1 MLLTEL
7 GLDILIYLSTN
18 LYINTLSNF
27 ILHSKHTYNNRYAFL
42 KNNVDYINLN
52 HYLLFDYNTSYYH
65 ILFFNNTLPDI
76 NRRYNRNE
84 LYAITNILSY
94 YVANNVFTKD
104 VAELYLLTIYTRAT
118 HDNLGSLGS
127 LNLGINPT
135 FTITNILKRN
145 YKNTRLKLCCKIF
158 RLVFNYDWEYL
169 NINLYDLFSIID
181 CVVYKRYNELYGI
194 LYHLKIHKSLMPLKT
209 LFMLL
214 HYKEDIDA
222 TDTQN
227 NTDAD
232 ILCFA
237 IIYILY
243 HYIEHIHHYIKE
255 SEFKKLIPAI
265 IAKCGEIKDGLQDSK
280 KLPNNLKIMFL
291 KKINNVYDIFYTV
304 SSYS

>member
-18 LYINTLSNF
+18 LYINALSNF
-27 ILHSKHTYNNRYAFL
+27 ILHGKHTYNNRYAFL

-94 YVANNVFTKD
+94 YVVNNVFTKD
-104 VAELYLLTIYTRAT
+104 VAELYLLTIYTKAT
-118 HDNLGSLGS
+118 HDS
-127 LNLGINPT
+127 LNLNPT
-135 FTITNILKRN
+135 IAITNILKRN

-158 RLVFNYDWEYL
+158 KLVFNYDWEHQ

-214 HYKEDIDA
+214 HYKEDID
-222 TDTQN
+222 TKGTHN

-255 SEFKKLIPAI
+255 SECKKLIPAI

-280 KLPNNLKIMFL
+280 KLPNNLKMMFL